1 MFSLFYSIFS
11 TTTNSF
17 SPPLKIL
24 NSSKNPRNIEGGN
37 ALFMDVL
44 LEESTEE
51 IVLNDAELQ
60 FYGLIRR
67 HLICLIVF
75 TFFYA
80 ISFCLIR
87 YIKTRSDNDE
97 LYAGDEDYYVYRIST
112 WICANSLS
120 ISIGAVTLLPFSV
133 LGAEV
138 LQLYPDNFYLKWLNF
153 SLINTLWAYVFLL
166 SNLSLFVLLPFSY
179 FFIESQ
185 GFSLTLRLQT
195 LSGSIGHPLLARF
208 YEALVVCSLVLVIL
222 VGIADCL
229 HAHLFARPSR
239 IWYTLLY
246 FSSLSAPLLYSLA
259 SLLGVFLLLLSVPL
273 GFARLFDIFSLMLMT
288 RNQIRL
294 KSEGKRKSLD
304 EPFDLNGIYF
314 DAINPE
320 RLQQITT
327 ARKSKFGK
335 SSTNQYSLHNGYHQ
349 QRDSIQT
356 TTNNQKN
363 LKLNKSTKTRKST
376 ISSIPSNR
384 KLSINSHPKTKLFL
398 IKEIFSKNAAIGGKI
413 FTTFFV
419 LISYYLGNIKK
430 FYGFS
435 QISIDYV
442 YSFCFNGL
450 VISILMVICNT
461 LQLLFGFRH
470 LPAYVQYVEEY
481 RHTLGIFG
489 AIIEVT
495 IILYIMLSSLIGLYS
510 IPFIKRIYPHR
521 GKTSL
526 TSIIINCMLISILS
540 AALPILVRTLGI
552 TTFDLLS
559 GYGRIN
565 WISNLSLVLSYNI
578 LFAGASIYCIIYKF
592 TGPVRRELIRRVY
605 TIVNR
610 KRFDYP
616 DEETSIFPI
625 MLFLLTL

>member
-1 MFSLFYSIFS
+1 
-11 TTTNSF
+11 
-17 SPPLKIL
+17 
-24 NSSKNPRNIEGGN
+24 
-37 ALFMDVL
+37 MDVL

-51 IVLNDAELQ
+51 IVLDDAELQ
-60 FYGLIRR
+60 FYGFIRR
-67 HLICLIVF
+67 HLVCLLFF
-75 TFFYA
+75 TFLYT
-80 ISFCLIR
+80 ISYCIIR
-87 YIKTRSDNDE
+87 YMKTRSDNDE
-97 LYAGDEDYYVYRIST
+97 LYAGDEDYCVYRIST
-112 WICANSLS
+112 WICTNSLS

-153 SLINTLWAYVFLL
+153 SLINTLWSYVFLL
-166 SNLSLFVLLPFSY
+166 SNLSLFVLLPFAY

-246 FSSLSAPLLYSLA
+246 FSSLAAPLLYSLA
-259 SLLGVFLLLLSVPL
+259 SLLGVCLLLLSVPL

-294 KSEGKRKSLD
+294 KSEAKRKSLD
-304 EPFDLNGIYF
+304 ELFDLNGIYF

-320 RLQQITT
+320 RLQQMTI
-327 ARKSKFGK
+327 ARKNKFGK
-335 SSTNQYSLHNGYHQ
+335 SSNNQYSLHSGFQ
-349 QRDSIQT
+349 KQRDPIQT
-356 TTNNQKN
+356 INGQRN
-363 LKLNKSTKTRKST
+363 LKINKSTK
-376 ISSIPSNR
+376 IR
-384 KLSINSHPKTKLFL
+384 KLTTTSIASNGKLATINNHSKTKIFL
-398 IKEIFSKNAAIGGKI
+398 IKQLFSKNAAIGRKM
-413 FTTFFV
+413 FTTIFALIAFYLSSIKRFIDFLKYPLIMFILFTLTV
-419 LISYYLGNIKK
+419 L
-430 FYGFS
+430 
-435 QISIDYV
+435 
-442 YSFCFNGL
+442 
-450 VISILMVICNT
+450 SILMVIGNT

-495 IILYIMLSSLIGLYS
+495 IILYIMLSSLVGLYS
-510 IPFIKRIYPHR
+510 IPFIKRIYPHK

-565 WISNLSLVLSYNI
+565 WISNLSLVVSYNVM
-578 LFAGASIYCIIYKF
+578 FAGSSIYCIIYKF

-610 KRFDYP
+610 KRFD
-616 DEETSIFPI
+616 DDVDVFTDTSKTEVNSRAFIESSNKKND
-625 MLFLLTL
+625 

>member
-1 MFSLFYSIFS
+1 
-11 TTTNSF
+11 
-17 SPPLKIL
+17 
-24 NSSKNPRNIEGGN
+24 
-37 ALFMDVL
+37 MDVL

-304 EPFDLNGIYF
+304 EAFDLNGIYF

-320 RLQQITT
+320 RNPNSRNFSWLR
-327 ARKSKFGK
+327 ARLCG
-335 SSTNQYSLHNGYHQ
+335 SLFYFNSEHNV
-349 QRDSIQT
+349 
-356 TTNNQKN
+356 KN
-363 LKLNKSTKTRKST
+363 
-376 ISSIPSNR
+376 
-384 KLSINSHPKTKLFL
+384 
-398 IKEIFSKNAAIGGKI
+398 
-413 FTTFFV
+413 
-419 LISYYLGNIKK
+419 
-430 FYGFS
+430 
-435 QISIDYV
+435 
-442 YSFCFNGL
+442 
-450 VISILMVICNT
+450 
-461 LQLLFGFRH
+461 
-470 LPAYVQYVEEY
+470 
-481 RHTLGIFG
+481 
-489 AIIEVT
+489 
-495 IILYIMLSSLIGLYS
+495 
-510 IPFIKRIYPHR
+510 
-521 GKTSL
+521 
-526 TSIIINCMLISILS
+526 
-540 AALPILVRTLGI
+540 
-552 TTFDLLS
+552 
-559 GYGRIN
+559 
-565 WISNLSLVLSYNI
+565 
-578 LFAGASIYCIIYKF
+578 
-592 TGPVRRELIRRVY
+592 
-605 TIVNR
+605 
-610 KRFDYP
+610 
-616 DEETSIFPI
+616 
-625 MLFLLTL
+625 